1 MSNFNTASKSSMKSL
16 HTFFSPRPLFV
27 VLVILPTIFAAI
39 YYVIFAAP
47 MYVSEAR
54 FVVRMPNRSQPAAL
68 GSVLQG
74 VGLGGFGGGDENAYA
89 VHEYV
94 MSRDAVADLEQKHD
108 LRAIL
113 SRPRFDFL
121 ARFPR
126 PFQRSHFEDLFREYP
141 RFVTVGYDSLS
152 GISRLRVRAFRP
164 TDAANLANA
173 LLDGGEGVVNR
184 LNDQANADAV
194 SEAHRQ
200 VVETEERVVTAE
212 AALTKFRNREQIID
226 PARSSLAGLDLVG
239 KLETQLATLKADRNS
254 LASSAPESPQLA
266 VLDRQIAAF
275 KTQIEIERGK
285 MAGDSA
291 SLAPKIG
298 EYERL
303 MIERDF
309 AAKELA
315 AVSATLE
322 TAREEARRK
331 RLYLQRIVPPNIPD
345 TPMLPMRL
353 LSISLVFVSSLLV
366 YGTVVLVS
374 AGLREHGQSE
384 L

>member
-1 MSNFNTASKSSMKSL
+1 
-16 HTFFSPRPLFV
+16 
-27 VLVILPTIFAAI
+27 
-39 YYVIFAAP
+39 

-54 FVVRMPNRSQPAAL
+54 FVVRTPSQSQPVAL

-74 VGLGGFGGGDENAYA
+74 VGLGGFGESDANAYA

-94 MSRDAVADLEQKHD
+94 MSRDAVTDLEKKHN

-113 SRPRFDFL
+113 ARPTFDFM

-126 PFQRSHFEDLFREYP
+126 PFQRAHFEDLYREYP

-152 GISRLRVRAFRP
+152 GISRLRVRAFRAE
-164 TDAANLANA
+164 DAAALANA
-173 LLDGGEGVVNR
+173 LLDGGEGVINR

-194 SEAHRQ
+194 AEAHRQ
-200 VVETEERVVTAE
+200 VVEAEVRVVASE
-212 AALTKFRNREQIID
+212 AALTQFRNREQIID

-239 KLETQLATLKADRNS
+239 KLETQLATLKADRNA
-254 LASSAPESPQLA
+254 LAASAPSSPQLV
-266 VLDRQIAAF
+266 VLDRQISAF
-275 KTQIEIERGK
+275 KAQIDIERGK

-345 TPMLPMRL
+345 TALLPTRL
-353 LSISLVFVSSLLV
+353 LSIGLVLVSALLV
-366 YGTVVLVS
+366 YGTVVLVI
-374 AGLREHGQSE
+374 AGLKEHGQSE
-384 L
+384 V